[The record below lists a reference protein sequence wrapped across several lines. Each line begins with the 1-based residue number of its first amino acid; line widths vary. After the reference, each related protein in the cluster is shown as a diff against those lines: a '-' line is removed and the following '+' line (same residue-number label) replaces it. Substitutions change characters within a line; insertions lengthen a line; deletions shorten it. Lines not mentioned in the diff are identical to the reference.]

1 MTSGYST
8 RYKPGVRH
16 ILVALIALVGC
27 RAKHTVP
34 PQPPPTLRL
43 PDDAAPQRYR
53 ASLEIDPAATT
64 FRGHIEID
72 VSIRR
77 AGDVLWLNGQ
87 DLTIQRASLRR
98 DGGET
103 ALQPDVLPRNFIAL
117 RGAIAPGD
125 ATIVIDYTGKQD
137 ASLSNGM
144 QKTPDGGD
152 DYVVTHFE
160 PIGARRVFPSF
171 DEPAYKVP
179 WQLEL
184 TVPAADAALTNTA
197 IDSEQT
203 LPDGRRRVKFKAT
216 RPLPSYL
223 IAVAVG
229 RFETVDAGTNRSGV
243 PMRIVVPRARGGE
256 AKYAAG
262 EVGKV
267 LAALEDY
274 TGIPY
279 PYDKL
284 DHIVVP
290 ASSGGA
296 MEHPGLVTYGA
307 RWLLIPDGESAA
319 MRRGHVG
326 IVAHE
331 LAHQWFGDLVTTAW
345 WDDLWLNEAFATW
358 LAPKVIEAIH
368 PEMDGA
374 LEPVQIRAN
383 ALASDVLASA
393 RRIRQPITSDAD
405 MSAAFD
411 GITYQKGATVIRMF
425 EHWIGPDAFQ
435 RAARRYLHAHADKAA
450 VASDFLAELD
460 RETGKP
466 IGAAM
471 STFLDQAGVPQI
483 DMELRCEPNQPA
495 SLHLAQHRYV
505 AAKTAAASGPL
516 WQVPICVRAE
526 GETQPRCTLLAQQ
539 AGELA
544 LGAKCPAWIEPNVD
558 GVGYYV
564 PHLSADLT
572 GKLTRDGWAQ
582 LSRGERLALAGD
594 LAILVD
600 GGQADLGVVLDLL
613 PRLAGDDPYL
623 VEQAAGR
630 LAGLSRLVADGQRGA
645 FAQLVRELLASQG
658 KRLGWEPRPSDSVA
672 DARLRARV
680 MTLLADDGADAT
692 ARDQAV
698 ALAKK
703 WLADPKSLPESLW
716 GSVLTSALRAS
727 PQEMFAAL
735 VERAGKERNRVAQR
749 TIYGVLAQVRDRELY
764 TRALALVLDGDLTA
778 EKISVLRSWP
788 DAFAL
793 QAARLDFL
801 RAHQDEL
808 VKRLPHD
815 HRGALLASVCDASRR
830 DDAAKYL
837 AGLASLPEIGELVIK
852 QVTESMDL
860 CIARRAAHEPAL
872 ARFLAGRTT

>member
-1 MTSGYST
+1 V
-8 RYKPGVRH
+8 RYNAGVRSFL
-16 ILVALIALVGC
+16 IVVFVASGC
-27 RAKHTVP
+27 RAKNTVP
-34 PQPPPTLRL
+34 SQPPPTLRL
-43 PDDAAPQRYR
+43 PDTAAPLRYR

-64 FRGHIEID
+64 FKGHVEID
-72 VSIRR
+72 VSIRS
-77 AGDVLWLNGQ
+77 ASDVLWLNGQ
-87 DLTIQRASLRR
+87 DLTVQRAILRR

-103 ALQPDVLPRNFIAL
+103 PLQPEVLPRNFIAL
-117 RGAIAPGD
+117 RGAVPAGD
-125 ATIVIDYTGKQD
+125 ATIVVDYTGKQD
-137 ASLSNGM
+137 AALSNGL

-171 DEPAYKVP
+171 DEPAFKVP
-179 WQLEL
+179 WQVEL
-184 TVPAADAALTNTA
+184 TVPAADMALANTQ
-197 IDSEQT
+197 IESEQA
-203 LPDGRRRVKFKAT
+203 LPDGRRRVKFKQT

-223 IAVAVG
+223 IALAVG
-229 RFETVDAGTNRSGV
+229 RFETVDAGKNRSDV
-243 PMRIVVPRARGGE
+243 PMRIVVPRGRGGD

-262 EVGKV
+262 EVGKI

-274 TGIPY
+274 MGIPY

-290 ASSGGA
+290 AGGGGA
-296 MEHPGLVTYGA
+296 MENPGLVTYGA
-307 RWLLIPDGESAA
+307 RLLLIPDGESASA
-319 MRRGHVG
+319 RRAHVG
-326 IVAHE
+326 VVAHE

-358 LAPKVIEAIH
+358 AAPKVIEAIH

-383 ALASDVLASA
+383 ALASDVLTSA
-393 RRIRQPITSDAD
+393 RRIRQPITADAD

-435 RAARRYLHAHADKAA
+435 RAARSYLHAHADHAA

-460 RETGKP
+460 KETGKP

-471 STFLDQAGVPQI
+471 STFLDQAGVPQV
-483 DMELRCEPNQPA
+483 DMELRCESNKA

-505 AAKTAAASGPL
+505 SAKATASGPL
-516 WQVPICVRAE
+516 WQIPICVRAE
-526 GETQPRCTLLAQQ
+526 GETQPRCTLLAQPT
-539 AGELA
+539 GELA
-544 LGAKCPAWIEPNVD
+544 LGDKCPAWIEPNVD

-564 PHLSADLT
+564 PNLSAELL
-572 GKLTRDGWAQ
+572 GKLTRDGWPQ
-582 LSRGERLALAGD
+582 LSRGERLALVGD
-594 LAILVD
+594 VAILVD
-600 GGQADLGVVLDLL
+600 GGHADLGVVLDLL
-613 PRLAGDDPYL
+613 PLAGDDPYL

-630 LAGLSRLVADGQRGA
+630 LAGLWPLVADGQRDA
-645 FAQLVRELLASQG
+645 FAKLVRDLLGGAG
-658 KRLGWEPRPSDSVA
+658 KRLGWEPRPSDTVA
-672 DARLRARV
+672 DARLRVRV
-680 MTLLADDGADAT
+680 MTLLADDGADAA
-692 ARDQAV
+692 ARDQAA

-727 PQEMFAAL
+727 PQEMFGAL
-735 VERAGKERNRVAQR
+735 VERAGKEPNRIAQR
-749 TIYGVLAQVRDRELY
+749 TIYSVLAQVRDRDLY
-764 TRALALVLDGDLTA
+764 TRALALVLDGELTA
-778 EKISVLRSWP
+778 EKISVLRAWP
-788 DAFAL
+788 DTFAL

-815 HRGALLASVCDASRR
+815 HRGALLANVCDASRR
-830 DDAAKYL
+830 DDAAKYV
-837 AGLASLPEIGELVIK
+837 AGLSSLPEIGELTIK
-852 QVTESMDL
+852 QITESMDL

-872 ARFLAGRTT
+872 AKFLAGRAK